1 MYILMLCFCEDFLQP
16 IFMRQHH
23 LFFLV
28 VPQISERCGH
38 SVCLVEGSQMLPFC
52 TLFLQIV
59 GCVIELLEKDR
70 DLDVR
75 GLYPSHIVVGQSYY

>member
-1 MYILMLCFCEDFLQP
+1 MHCVHEDFLQA
-16 IFMRQHH
+16 FFTRQHH
-23 LFFLV
+23 HFFLV

-52 TLFLQIV
+52 PLFLQIV
-59 GCVIELLEKDR
+59 GCVIKLLDKGR

-75 GLYPSHIVVGQSYY
+75 GLYPSHIVAGSVI